1 MKYICYSC
9 VPEKKISAF
18 YFGNFLT
25 SRNQFWF
32 LSSIRKK
39 MPILFCKNVPNR
51 TRSSLLYT
59 RTTWPQFVAH
69 SYTSHQIEIFAQE
82 FEPASYFCDWTC
94 VHLGMRRQKSPK
106 FDFQSQFSMSK
117 ISFIILI
124 FVSVKII
131 RLGVQLMIYQFLI
144 TSFFEVVYF
153 LKLGPIF
160 VASYPSERKSNHKN
174 N

>member
-1 MKYICYSC
+1 M
-9 VPEKKISAF
+9 
-18 YFGNFLT
+18 
-25 SRNQFWF
+25 
-32 LSSIRKK
+32 
-39 MPILFCKNVPNR
+39 
-51 TRSSLLYT
+51 
-59 RTTWPQFVAH
+59 
-69 SYTSHQIEIFAQE
+69 EIFAQE

-94 VHLGMRRQKSPK
+94 VHLGMRGQKSPK

-117 ISFIILI
+117 IIFIILI
-124 FVSVKII
+124 FFSVKII

-144 TSFFEVVYF
+144 TSFFEVVYL

>member
-1 MKYICYSC
+1 MIIYYEYF
-9 VPEKKISAF
+9 EKILQR
-18 YFGNFLT
+18 Y
-25 SRNQFWF
+25 
-32 LSSIRKK
+32 KK
-39 MPILFCKNVPNR
+39 FDNAI
-51 TRSSLLYT
+51 
-59 RTTWPQFVAH
+59 
-69 SYTSHQIEIFAQE
+69 HQ
-82 FEPASYFCDWTC
+82 T
-94 VHLGMRRQKSPK
+94 HLGMRRRKSPK